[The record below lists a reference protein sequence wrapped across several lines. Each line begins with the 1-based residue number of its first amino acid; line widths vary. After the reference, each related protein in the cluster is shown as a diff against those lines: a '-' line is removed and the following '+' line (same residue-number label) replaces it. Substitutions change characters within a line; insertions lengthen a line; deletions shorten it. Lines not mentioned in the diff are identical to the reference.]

1 MNMNTKNIIIL
12 AAGASLL
19 ALGGCKTTEAN
30 YKAAYEIAKQKQVE
44 NMGGDTSAKLEQ
56 FALPKE
62 RTVDGVKLEM
72 RTEAIGFPA
81 DGGASRAVI
90 KRYNVVVG
98 QFRQIFNARQMRER
112 LIANGYEGACIV
124 STRNQVYYVVA
135 ASCATAKEAS
145 EAIDGVK
152 SDSRLTLR
160 APLPFVLEPSYL
172 AR

>member
-1 MNMNTKNIIIL
+1 MNMKTKNIIII
-12 AAGASLL
+12 AAGVSLL

-62 RTVDGVKLEM
+62 RSIDGVKLDM

-81 DGGASRAVI
+81 DGGASRSVI

-112 LIANGYEGACIV
+112 LMNNGYEGACIV
-124 STRNQVYYVVA
+124 STRNQVYYVIAV
-135 ASCATAKEAS
+135 SCTTPKEAS
-145 EAIDGVK
+145 EAVDALK
-152 SDSRLTLR
+152 SDSRITLR
-160 APLPFVLEPSYL
+160 DPLPFVLEPSYL

>member
-1 MNMNTKNIIIL
+1 MKTKHLFFITV
-12 AAGASLL
+12 AASAL

-90 KRYNVVVG
+90 KRYNIVVG

-135 ASCATAKEAS
+135 ASCATPKEAA
-145 EAIDGVK
+145 EAVGSVK
-152 SDSRLTLR
+152 SDSRITLR